1 MLYVD
6 VLVISL
12 LLWVLGAA
20 SVRGGL
26 FFMDC
31 FQFLLLTAGDFR
43 FVYDI
48 RAFDRGSWSLGSLM
62 HREP

>member
-31 FQFLLLTAGDFR
+31 FQF
-43 FVYDI
+43 FVVD
-48 RAFDRGSWSLGSLM
+48 GW
-62 HREP
+62 